1 LVHDDV
7 IWQSSD
13 VGADELG
20 KIMSEERQIAPSAP
34 LIVQGDD
41 DSLAEFGY
49 KQELPRVLGFWT
61 TWALG
66 FAFISPIVGLYTI
79 FALATET
86 VGPTWIW
93 ALVIVIVGQL
103 FVALVYT
110 QLAEKWPITGGIY
123 QWARHALGKKYGWW
137 AGWIYI
143 WALTL
148 TVAAVAYGGGEFLN
162 QLIFGGEELFP
173 AQKFVAALA
182 VLVVM
187 TFVTFISMN
196 ALKWV
201 LYIGIFCSLAAML
214 PISLALLVLHREHS
228 FSIFTDTS
236 LIPEGSSFGPA
247 FISAIA
253 IAGWV
258 LLGFDAVSS
267 LAEET
272 KKPRKVIPNAIVFS
286 LAGVGL
292 VDMIGAAALMLAAPN
307 IPDMVAGKTGDPIS
321 SIISHTLGAGVAD
334 VFTGIVV
341 VAFTACG
348 VAVQATAVRV
358 IFSFS
363 RDNMF
368 PFSRLLRRVD
378 QHRKSPTT
386 ATLFTFFV
394 CVVLMTY
401 ANALTLVVSFATAAY
416 YVAFLAPVAAILI
429 LRMRRSWNHEGTW
442 AMRRI
447 GPAVTLLAFLWL
459 IFELVNISWP
469 RDQGLAAWQEWA
481 VIIGFVIC
489 ISTGLIYYKLA
500 RPYERTPID

>member
-1 LVHDDV
+1 MANTKNSDPTGAHPDDGQEP
-7 IWQSSD
+7 ILGQR
-13 VGADELG
+13 DE
-20 KIMSEERQIAPSAP
+20 
-34 LIVQGDD
+34 

-49 KQELPRVLGFWT
+49 KQELARTLGFWT

-86 VGPTWIW
+86 IGPTWIW

-148 TVAAVAYGGGEFLN
+148 TVAAVAYGGGQFLN
-162 QLIFGGEELFP
+162 QLVFGDETVIP
-173 AQKFVAALA
+173 AQDFFAAVVVLLA
-182 VLVVM
+182 MTLV
-187 TFVTFISMN
+187 TYNSMKG
-196 ALKWV
+196 LKWV
-201 LYIGIFCSLAAML
+201 LYIGIFCSMAAML
-214 PISLALLVLHREHS
+214 PISLTLLLLHKEHS
-228 FSIFTDTS
+228 LSIFTDTR
-236 LIPEGSSFGPA
+236 LAPEGVSFGPA
-247 FISAIA
+247 FLAAIA

-272 KKPRKVIPNAIVFS
+272 KNPRKVIPKAIVFS
-286 LAGVGL
+286 LLTVGL
-292 VDMIGAAALMLAAPN
+292 VDIIGAAALMLASPN
-307 IPDMVAGKTGDPIS
+307 IPDMVAGNVGDPIS
-321 SIISHTLGAGVAD
+321 HTIAHALGSGVAD
-334 VFTGIVV
+334 IFTGIVV
-341 VAFTACG
+341 IAFTACG

-368 PFSRLLRRVD
+368 PFSRLLRRI
-378 QHRKSPTT
+378 QPRKKSPTI

-394 CVVLMTY
+394 CVILMVY
-401 ANALTLVVSFATAAY
+401 ANALAIVVSFATAAY
-416 YVAFLAPVAAILI
+416 YAAFLAPVAAIMV
-429 LRMRRSWNHEGTW
+429 LRLRRSWQPGGTW

-447 GPAVTLLAFLWL
+447 GPVINILAFIWL
-459 IFELVNISWP
+459 TFELINISLP
-469 RDQGLAAWQEWA
+469 RDQGIPMWQEWA
-481 VIIGFVIC
+481 VVLGFVIC
-489 ISTGLIYYKLA
+489 ITTGFIYYKSY
-500 RPYERTPID
+500 RPYERMPLD

>member
-1 LVHDDV
+1 MSTEQHDSTGTLPDHG
-7 IWQSSD
+7 QEPLL
-13 VGADELG
+13 GQHDE
-20 KIMSEERQIAPSAP
+20 
-34 LIVQGDD
+34 

-49 KQELPRVLGFWT
+49 KQELPRILGFWT

-103 FVALVYT
+103 LVALVYT

-148 TVAAVAYGGGEFLN
+148 TVAAVAYGGGQFLN
-162 QLIFGGEELFP
+162 QLVFGDEKVFP
-173 AQKFVAALA
+173 AQDFFAALA
-182 VLVVM
+182 VLLTM
-187 TFVTFISMN
+187 TTITYISMN

-201 LYIGIFCSLAAML
+201 LYIGIFCSMAAML
-214 PISLALLVLHREHS
+214 PISLTLLLVHKEHS
-228 FSIFTDTS
+228 LSIFTDTS
-236 LIPEGSSFGPA
+236 LAPEGVSFWPA
-247 FISAIA
+247 FVAAIA

-272 KKPRKVIPNAIVFS
+272 KNPRKVIPKSIVLS
-286 LAGVGL
+286 LLTVGL

-307 IPDMVAGKTGDPIS
+307 IPAMVAGQAGDPIS
-321 SIISHTLGAGVAD
+321 HIIAHTLGSGMAD
-334 VFTGIVV
+334 IFTGIVV
-341 VAFTACG
+341 IAFTACG

-358 IFSFS
+358 IYSFS

-368 PFSRLLRRVD
+368 PFSRILRRV
-378 QHRKSPTT
+378 HPRKKSPTM

-394 CVVLMTY
+394 CVILMAY
-401 ANALTLVVSFATAAY
+401 ANALTIVVSFATAAY
-416 YVAFLAPVAAILI
+416 YVAFLAPVAAIMI
-429 LRMRRSWNHEGTW
+429 LRLGKSWQPGGTW

-447 GPAVTLLAFLWL
+447 GPAITALAFIWL
-459 IFELVNISWP
+459 TFEFINISWP
-469 RDQGLAAWQEWA
+469 RDQGIPAWQEWA
-481 VIIGFVIC
+481 VVIGFAIC
-489 ISTGLIYYKLA
+489 ISTGFIYYKFS